1 MNLSD
6 WLGVAGLGVSVIGF
20 GVAIWQ
26 LIRTANAAVAT
37 REAVERTEKRMAIN
51 HLLILL
57 PQFRIVEGEFD
68 RAAESEQTVR
78 MSGACVIA
86 HYASEAAAIL
96 SSQTSA
102 DQTLVTQLKS
112 SSREASRA
120 KGVLIDAPKTKS
132 TKLLTQRHT

>member
-57 PQFRIVEGEFD
+57 PQFRIVEGELD
-68 RAAESEQTVR
+68 RAAEEDERTVG
-78 MSGACVIA
+78 MSGACGRMHIM
-86 HYASEAAAIL
+86 HRKRL
-96 SSQTSA
+96 RSSQVK
-102 DQTLVTQLKS
+102 LVRIRLW
-112 SSREASRA
+112 
-120 KGVLIDAPKTKS
+120 
-132 TKLLTQRHT
+132 